1 MTHKAPIPIA
11 IIGIGCRFPGNVT
24 NTETLWELLVEGRNT
39 WTPAPAERYNE
50 AAFYHPKPDNNGT
63 TNHRGGHFLN
73 QDIAAFDAAFFA
85 ISPLEAQATDPQQRL
100 LLEVSYEVFE
110 DAGIPIEQVNGSD
123 TAVYVAMFTRDY
135 DRNIYKDTSR
145 IPKYHVTGC
154 GEAITSNRISYTFN
168 LKGPSMTLDTG
179 CSGSMVALHQAC
191 QSLRTGESS
200 MALAAGVSLIL
211 NPDHMISMSNLGSV
225 FSLLNRRIDIDE
237 TRIVCLMRM
246 GGPIH
251 LMLEA
256 LDMAVERV
264 HLLFFSSVL
273 MMLYKREMR

>member
-1 MTHKAPIPIA
+1 MTHNAPIPIA

-24 NTETLWELLVEGRNT
+24 NTETLWDLLVEGRNT

-63 TNHRGGHFLN
+63 TNHRGGHFLS
-73 QDIAAFDAAFFA
+73 QDIAAFDSAFFA

-100 LLEVSYEVFE
+100 LLEVSYEAFE
-110 DAGIPIEQVNGSD
+110 DAGIPIEKVHGSD

-145 IPKYHVTGC
+145 IPKYHVTGS

-168 LKGPSMTLDTG
+168 LKGPSITLDTG

-225 FSLLNRRIDIDE
+225 FSHLKRR
-237 TRIVCLMRM
+237 T
-246 GGPIH
+246 GTN
-251 LMLEA
+251 
-256 LDMAVERV
+256 
-264 HLLFFSSVL
+264 
-273 MMLYKREMR
+273 EM

>member
-1 MTHKAPIPIA
+1 MTYKAPIPIA

-24 NTETLWELLVEGRNT
+24 NTETLWDLLVEGRNT
-39 WTPAPAERYNE
+39 WTPAPAD
-50 AAFYHPKPDNNGT
+50 PKPDNNGT

-100 LLEVSYEVFE
+100 LLELSYEAFE
-110 DAGIPIEQVNGSD
+110 DAGIPIEKAHGSD

-154 GEAITSNRISYTFN
+154 GEAIASNRISYQFN

-179 CSGSMVALHQAC
+179 CSGSMVALHHAC

-211 NPDHMISMSNLGSV
+211 NPDHMISMSNMGSV
-225 FSLLNRRIDIDE
+225 SSLFIGRLTLRRHI
-237 TRIVCLMRM
+237 
-246 GGPIH
+246 
-251 LMLEA
+251 
-256 LDMAVERV
+256 
-264 HLLFFSSVL
+264 
-273 MMLYKREMR
+273 